1 MQAFFNGRYVRKD
14 EEVIR
19 LEDRGLTFADGLFE
33 VLRTASGKPLFF
45 QEHIERMID
54 SSIELGIDF
63 PYAIEEVRAFAEK
76 LIEKNGLDEG
86 ELYIELTRGCDIN
99 REHRFPPKETPPTFF
114 MLAIPLR
121 KIDPNNWKEGAKVV
135 TYEDLRHKLCIH
147 KTLNLLPNILAK
159 NHAYAHRGYEA
170 LMFRRNPLGKYIT
183 EGGSSSYF
191 CVSGGKIL
199 TPEIDNIL
207 PGITRSKTISIAKEK
222 GYEIEERRILLD
234 EVLVA
239 DEVFLVSTVSK
250 VMPIRQIDNRI
261 FRAPGETT
269 LALMELYEEV
279 FQKEINS

>member
-33 VLRTASGKPLFF
+33 VLRTAMGKPLFF
-45 QEHIERMID
+45 QEHLERMLA

-63 PYAIEEVRAFAEK
+63 PYAIEEVRAFAEE
-76 LIEKNGLDEG
+76 LIERNGLDEG

-99 REHRFPPKETPPTFF
+99 REHRFPPRGTPSTFF

-121 KIDPNNWKEGAKVV
+121 KIDPANWQEGAKIV
-135 TYEDLRHKLCIH
+135 TCEDLRHKLCIH

-159 NHAYAHRGYEA
+159 NQAYARGGYEV
-170 LMFRRNPLGKYIT
+170 LMYRQSPVGKCIT

-191 CVSGGKIL
+191 CMIEGKIM

-207 PGITRSKTISIAKEK
+207 PGITRAKIMDVARK
-222 GYEIEERRILLD
+222 AGYEVIERRILLD
-234 EVLVA
+234 EVFIA
-239 DEVFLVSTVSK
+239 DEVMLVSTVSK
-250 VMPIRQIDNRI
+250 AMPVRQVDNRV
-261 FRAPGETT
+261 FRAPGEIT
-269 LALMELYEEV
+269 LNLMRLYEEV
-279 FQKEINS
+279 FEEQIRS